1 MFQEMMPPQRAVMVP
16 VLITG
21 SAGTVAGGRKAQ
33 HEWRVSRQDLL
44 SGLQVM
50 LETRQL
56 AIGAD
61 LKHARALREE
71 LVEMRSLRSD
81 GSGKHDDLT
90 MALALACW
98 RARHVQPAPLTGDRV
113 AKGKPAGF
121 QNNAFGESIY
131 GTGSTPWGWPQQISR
146 SKRE

>member
-1 MFQEMMPPQRAVMVP
+1 MVP
-16 VLITG
+16 VLIMG

-56 AIGAD
+56 AIGAY

-71 LVEMRSLRSD
+71 LVEMRSLKSD
-81 GSGKHDDLT
+81 GS
-90 MALALACW
+90 
-98 RARHVQPAPLTGDRV
+98 
-113 AKGKPAGF
+113 
-121 QNNAFGESIY
+121 
-131 GTGSTPWGWPQQISR
+131 
-146 SKRE
+146 